1 MGRRKMN
8 LAASTDTSSGV
19 MSGVEYRGGH
29 IARVRKV
36 VVDARIIVKT
46 VRQTYLHTP
55 HLLASERTANPDAF
69 RDTDSTRT
77 LPYTMRALHMRD
89 MHVRVLHTCE
99 TRTLTSHTF
108 PTQFRLP
115 LARSRPPLPYTCEP
129 RRPISHTF
137 AIAGLDSC
145 QYTSSPIT
153 CFNVF
158 HHAQAHFCL
167 HVVCLHVP
175 PPAACSLLCEPY
187 LCAPM
192 AHAV

>member
-1 MGRRKMN
+1 MRRRRRRSEIFRG
-8 LAASTDTSSGV
+8 AADFYFLE
-19 MSGVEYRGGH
+19 MSYLLVPISPPILEMSYLPSRTRFLSPH
-29 IARVRKV
+29 
-36 VVDARIIVKT
+36 T
-46 VRQTYLHTP
+46 VLYTCQPP
-55 HLLASERTANPDAF
+55 H
-69 RDTDSTRT
+69 
-77 LPYTMRALHMRD
+77 MRALHMRD

-115 LARSRPPLPYTCEP
+115 LARRRPPLPYTCEP

-158 HHAQAHFCL
+158 HHAQAHL
-167 HVVCLHVP
+167 SLVVCLHVP